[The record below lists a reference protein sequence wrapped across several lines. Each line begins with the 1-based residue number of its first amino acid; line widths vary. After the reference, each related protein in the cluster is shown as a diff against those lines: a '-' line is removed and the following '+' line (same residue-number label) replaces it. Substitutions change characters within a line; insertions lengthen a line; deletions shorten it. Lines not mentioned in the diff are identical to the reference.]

1 MNANMRQP
9 MNMANTTNAG
19 TVPPLRMP
27 WYGIGFGNASRRF
40 WSKAFVMKGRASR
53 GEYWWA
59 MLMCLIVEGIVALAA
74 FAGDVAIWHDSSGDG
89 PLSTWV
95 ILALELVLLVPSL
108 TISVRRLHDENLS
121 GWWVLLP
128 AAIMLACGAVGAAAL
143 AGAPGQEGLMVT
155 GLLAAALLAVG
166 YLASEIVLFVLPTNP
181 KGMRFDGDARSGK

>member
-1 MNANMRQP
+1 MNANMQYP
-9 MNMANTTNAG
+9 TTMTNTANTG

-27 WYGIGFGNASRRF
+27 WYGIGFLAASRRF
-40 WSKAFVMKGRASR
+40 WNKAFMMKGRASR

-59 MLMCLIVEGIVALAA
+59 MLLCLIIEGIVALAA

-89 PLSTWV
+89 PLSTWTTLV
-95 ILALELVLLVPSL
+95 LGLVLLVPSL

-143 AGAPGQEGLMVT
+143 AGSPGQEGMMVT
-155 GLLAAALLAVG
+155 GLLASALLAVG
-166 YLASEIVLFVLPTNP
+166 YLVSEIVLFVLPTNP
-181 KGMRFDGDARSGK
+181 KGARFDGDARFGK